1 MTTWN
6 EELETGHPSI
16 DAEHRELIRQ
26 LESLKFAVD
35 AGADRE
41 HVTDL
46 IVILQRYAHGHFARE
61 EAHMARVK
69 CPAHHANCM
78 AHKEFSERLDGWLE
92 LLTRSGTPRSL
103 VLDVQS
109 ESMDWIRRHITKIDC
124 QLRHCAP
131 VASETA
137 VEPAT

>member
-1 MTTWN
+1 M
-6 EELETGHPSI
+6 

-26 LESLKFAVD
+26 LEGLKVAVD

-61 EAHMARVK
+61 EAHMLRVK
-69 CPAHHANCM
+69 CPAHQANCM

-92 LLTRSGTPRSL
+92 LLTHRGTPRSL
-103 VLDVQS
+103 VLDVQR
-109 ESMDWIRRHITKIDC
+109 ESIDWIRRHITKIDC
-124 QLRHCAP
+124 QLRQCAP
-131 VASETA
+131 VPAVTA
-137 VEPAT
+137 GNSVA